1 MLKLL
6 SGFDHDTVAIRA
18 SGVVTGE
25 DYDQDLLPVIEEKL
39 KDHACIK
46 LWYEFDEA
54 FEGISV
60 GTLWDDAKLGLFHLT
75 DFYRVAFITDS
86 RLVAG
91 MANALAYM
99 IPCPVKVFERS
110 ETEQALQWMK
120 ESETSETV

>member
-1 MLKLL
+1 MLELL
-6 SGFDHDTVAIRA
+6 NGFDHDTVAIRA
-18 SGVVTGE
+18 SGVVTGA
-25 DYDQDLLPVIEEKL
+25 DYDEHLLPIIEEKL

-46 LWYEFDEA
+46 LWYEFDDA

-75 DFYRVAFITDS
+75 DFYRVVFITDS

-91 MANALAYM
+91 MAHALAYM

-110 ETEQALQWMK
+110 EAGLATQWIN
-120 ESETSETV
+120 ETETSEVV

>member
-6 SGFDHDTVAIRA
+6 NGFDHDTVAIRA
-18 SGVVTGE
+18 TGVVTGE
-25 DYDQDLLPVIEEKL
+25 DYDEHLLPVIEAKL
-39 KDHACIK
+39 KDHASIK

-60 GTLWDDAKLGLFHLT
+60 ETLWDDAKLGLFHLT

-91 MANALAYM
+91 MAHALAYM
-99 IPCPVKVFERS
+99 IPCPVKVFERG
-110 ETEQALQWMK
+110 EAGVALKWMK
-120 ESETSETV
+120 ESETSDSV